1 MGGKKMSTDKNQKNN
16 KDKKN
21 SFLSLLFTKLFGG
34 KEKLSILEEEQMQS
48 PFRTIIKNFMDNKIS
63 MSGVIVF
70 LLIFAFVIIGPIFLP
85 QDLSFTESTQRNVGV
100 GLDLMKYPEELKGNV
115 QDIAIGSTYTIGLS
129 KDNKLYIWGKTKMNT
144 VDDIKNIPEGMGN
157 IVKVAAGFDHA
168 IALNEDGKLFGWGSN
183 RQMQAEPVGYVTT
196 LKNISELYAG
206 YQLSIV
212 LTEDGSTYHF
222 GNVML
227 NDYNEF
233 HKYQGKLKQLAMT
246 NEAVVG
252 LTKDGEVVYL
262 GNQSNS
268 YSRIPENMGNVI
280 DIAASTSTM
289 AALNDKG
296 EVFVWGNISQ
306 KGEGNVP
313 VSDGKIIDIEAG
325 RYHYTALTEDG
336 KVLAWGYD
344 NYGQATVPSRL
355 QNTNIKELYT
365 GYYQNYAV
373 AEDGSIHTWGLKGYI
388 LGSDDMGRDILNRL
402 VNGGKMSMTVG
413 AVAVIIST
421 IIGVIIGSLSGYF
434 GGKLDII
441 LQRLTEMVASLP
453 FLPFVMILSS
463 LIGNKMEPNQKVWMI
478 MVILGLL
485 SWPGLARLIRA
496 QVLSVR
502 EQEYVVAA
510 RAVGVKKLGI
520 VFRHILPNIISVIL
534 VSATLDFATCMLT
547 EATLSYLGFGV
558 PAPQPTWGN
567 MLYGANSSIVI
578 KNYWWRWVYASIL
591 LGICV
596 ISINVVGDGL
606 RDAVDPKSQER

>member
-1 MGGKKMSTDKNQKNN
+1 
-16 KDKKN
+16 
-21 SFLSLLFTKLFGG
+21 
-34 KEKLSILEEEQMQS
+34 
-48 PFRTIIKNFMDNKIS
+48 
-63 MSGVIVF
+63 
-70 LLIFAFVIIGPIFLP
+70 
-85 QDLSFTESTQRNVGV
+85 
-100 GLDLMKYPEELKGNV
+100 
-115 QDIAIGSTYTIGLS
+115 
-129 KDNKLYIWGKTKMNT
+129 
-144 VDDIKNIPEGMGN
+144 
-157 IVKVAAGFDHA
+157 
-168 IALNEDGKLFGWGSN
+168 
-183 RQMQAEPVGYVTT
+183 
-196 LKNISELYAG
+196 
-206 YQLSIV
+206 
-212 LTEDGSTYHF
+212 
-222 GNVML
+222 
-227 NDYNEF
+227 
-233 HKYQGKLKQLAMT
+233 
-246 NEAVVG
+246 
-252 LTKDGEVVYL
+252 
-262 GNQSNS
+262 
-268 YSRIPENMGNVI
+268 
-280 DIAASTSTM
+280 
-289 AALNDKG
+289 
-296 EVFVWGNISQ
+296 
-306 KGEGNVP
+306 
-313 VSDGKIIDIEAG
+313 IEAG

-336 KVLAWGYD
+336 KGLAWGYD

-463 LIGNKMEPNQKVWMI
+463 LIGNKMEPNQKVWLI